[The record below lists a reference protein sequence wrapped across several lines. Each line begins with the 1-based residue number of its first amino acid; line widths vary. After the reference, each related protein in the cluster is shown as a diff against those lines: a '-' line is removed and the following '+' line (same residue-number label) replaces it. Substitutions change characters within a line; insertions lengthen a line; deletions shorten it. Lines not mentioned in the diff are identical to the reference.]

1 MQHHILELSVIAVVC
16 GAVMSVIPEGGTKKV
31 SQILS
36 TAILIMSILNLAGE
50 TNLEDYVSRASDLNE
65 LENAFS
71 ENFEESEQD
80 LTCLVIK
87 DRCIEYIMDKADEY
101 DIKLSDVRIQM
112 YQSQEKEYIPYSI
125 DIIGQWENLSKNDMA
140 ELIDLELGIPQERQ
154 YWHHE

>member
-1 MQHHILELSVIAVVC
+1 MQHHILELSVLSVVC
-16 GAVMSVIPEGGTKKV
+16 GAVMSITPEGGTKKV

-36 TAILIMSILNLAGE
+36 TAILITSILSFAGE
-50 TNLEDYVSRASDLNE
+50 INLEEYVSCAADINE
-65 LENAFS
+65 RKNAFA
-71 ENFEESEQD
+71 ENVEESEQD

-87 DRCIEYIMDKADEY
+87 DHCIEYIMDKADEY

-125 DIIGQWENLSKNDMA
+125 DIIGQWENLSKNDLA
-140 ELIDLELGIPQERQ
+140 ELIYQELGLPRERQ